1 MTALASITVAP
12 EERLR
17 LSLAT
22 AYLLFVAIL
31 PPQVGSAAYSTL
43 MLAATA
49 AYLLPDMSGRIRQ
62 YVFSEYVAFTALV
75 LVYVAL
81 SVVQVLRVDGRLF
94 EAQSIA
100 PQSAGLLLICV
111 IVPGLTKA
119 TRVLFAQK
127 ARVMPLLVLAA
138 FSAIAAVTWRQ
149 SESVIAGGQLYGV
162 LAPALFI
169 QFAIFAATVTLVANP
184 LVRTIILL
192 LPIPFLGAASNVVV
206 QIALIGVMLIP
217 FHKWLVRLLT
227 FALVLSMILAITGS
241 NWLDPLVRAD
251 TNTMVRLQLWRSA
264 APDLFAHP
272 FGIGFGTAYSDFRA
286 FADPFIYHVY
296 KGNEQSA
303 LTIANHSSLIDM
315 PLRLGLFGLLLFVLM
330 VRRCFNDALHS
341 PQALLATGAIATVLV
356 TGAMNP
362 MVESARSALFVAFA
376 LGLARGVSIPEIA
389 QFNSRTDYTP
399 EPAQAF
405 ETPAQ
410 RRKNLAAQAA
420 PISAD

>member
-1 MTALASITVAP
+1 MTALAGITVAP
-12 EERLR
+12 EDRLR

-22 AYLLFVAIL
+22 AYLLFIAIL
-31 PPQVGSAAYSTL
+31 PPQIGNAAYAGA
-43 MLAATA
+43 MLAATG
-49 AYLLPDMSGRIRQ
+49 AYLLPDMSARIRQ
-62 YVFSEYVAFTALV
+62 YIFAEYVAFTSLV
-75 LVYVAL
+75 LAYVAL
-81 SVVQVLRVDGRLF
+81 SAVQVLRVDGRLF

-111 IVPGLTKA
+111 TLPGLTKA

-127 ARVMPLLVLAA
+127 ARVMPLLVLAGI
-138 FSAIAAVTWRQ
+138 SAIAAVTWRQ
-149 SESVIAGGQLYGV
+149 SESIIASGQLYGV

-169 QFAIFAATVTLVANP
+169 QFAIFAATVTLITNAVA
-184 LVRTIILL
+184 RTIILL

-227 FALVLSMILAITGS
+227 IALVLSMILAITGS

-264 APDLFAHP
+264 APDLFANP

-296 KGNEQSA
+296 KGNEQSS
-303 LTIANHSSLIDM
+303 LTIANHSSLIDL

-376 LGLARGVSIPEIA
+376 LGLARGVAIPEIA
-389 QFNSRTDYTP
+389 MFAARATQP
-399 EPAQAF
+399 VEPVHAP

-410 RRKNLAAQAA
+410 RRKTLAAQAA
-420 PISAD
+420 AIRAD